1 MGDTRIR
8 MYVCV
13 IRGQLAVVS
22 SLLPCGIRGSGFSDL
37 LDYTITHSPLCQKL
51 KQKYDAFINNT

>member
-8 MYVCV
+8 MYVCD

-22 SLLPCGIRGSGFSDL
+22 SLLPHGIRGSEDQSFQTCWL
-37 LDYTITHSPLCQKL
+37 IPLHIHHI
-51 KQKYDAFINNT
+51 ASN